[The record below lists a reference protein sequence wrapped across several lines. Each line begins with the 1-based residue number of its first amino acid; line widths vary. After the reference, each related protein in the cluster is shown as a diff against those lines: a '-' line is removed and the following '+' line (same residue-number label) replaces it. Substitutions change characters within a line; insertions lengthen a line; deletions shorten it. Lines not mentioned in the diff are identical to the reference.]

1 MVEVNK
7 LFCGLHY
14 LVGLADQ
21 AEACLKI
28 WESIIHKDRKV
39 GSIAHGGYSN
49 GESGVTRL
57 IRTVCKSVQER
68 GCEKSGKIVCFATYL
83 KDEFGITSIPLFP
96 FLGNR
101 FNILFVNAAGVYFL
115 CDQLID
121 FFRRIER
128 NNKLLDAVYWD
139 LEVLSFKI
147 GCRALGLI
155 EKLITGPL
163 WKIMVNETHILRMS
177 SHYQN
182 FLEFLESS
190 SEDCSK
196 FLRGESFINRDDCL
210 IQLLEPCDEQIQLM
224 TKQCLEIVFGGLK
237 MVTRRMLHDHL
248 DVGKYGQANN
258 LDCEKKQQQ
267 TNKTLIVTFGP
278 KQKVWQPPM

>member
-57 IRTVCKSVQER
+57 IRTVGKSVQER

-115 CDQLID
+115 YDQLIN
-121 FFRRIER
+121 FFRRIEH
-128 NNKLLDAVYWD
+128 NNKLLDAVYCD

-147 GCRALGLI
+147 GCMALGLI

-163 WKIMVNETHILRMS
+163 WKIMANETHILRMS
-177 SHYQN
+177 SHYQSL
-182 FLEFLESS
+182 LEFLESS

>member
-1 MVEVNK
+1 MGKHNPQRQK
-7 LFCGLHY
+7 SGF
-14 LVGLADQ
+14 
-21 AEACLKI
+21 
-28 WESIIHKDRKV
+28 S
-39 GSIAHGGYSN
+39 AHGVYSN
-49 GESGVTRL
+49 GDTGVTRL

-68 GCEKSGKIVCFATYL
+68 GCKKSGKIVCFATYL

-115 CDQLID
+115 YDQLIN
-121 FFRRIER
+121 FFRRIEH
-128 NNKLLDAVYWD
+128 NNKLLDAVYCD
-139 LEVLSFKI
+139 LVVLSFKI

-196 FLRGESFINRDDCL
+196 FLRGESFCDRSFLNRDDCL
-210 IQLLEPCDEQIQLM
+210 I

-237 MVTRRMLHDHL
+237 MVTRHMLHDHL
-248 DVGKYGQANN
+248 DDGKYRQANN
-258 LDCEKKQQQ
+258 LDCNIWSQ
-267 TNKTLIVTFGP
+267 TKSVATINVESERDFG
-278 KQKVWQPPM
+278 MLD